1 MARRLQER
9 TLVVSPVELWPSVAG
24 LVILAAGLVAVRKEL
39 AAESAPA
46 SGSVSVPVAILD
58 KLILLGPVCYA
69 APLAAFGAE
78 HLAVGRSMA
87 EMVPHWIPWHVF
99 WIYFVGLALI
109 AAALSLASRRCLL
122 WSAPLLAILFLIFV
136 FTMDLPATI
145 AQPANRINWVLL
157 CREASFAAGALALT
171 GTLLWQKSDQIS
183 KALIFLAR
191 ILIGVTLLLYGVQ
204 HFLHPE
210 CVIGV
215 PLEKLTPAWV
225 PWPHVWAALTG
236 ALLFVAGI
244 ALLINK
250 RSRLAASVTGL
261 VMVVITVFLYTPI
274 WLMDRGTAQVV
285 EGLNYFFDTLL
296 YGGAVLLLAGAMPK
310 SNRESS

>member
-1 MARRLQER
+1 M
-9 TLVVSPVELWPSVAG
+9 LVVSPVELWPSIAG
-24 LVILAAGLVAVRKEL
+24 LAVLAIGLIVARKEL
-39 AAESAPA
+39 AAAPA
-46 SGSVSVPVAILD
+46 PSSGSVSVTAALLE
-58 KLILLGPVCYA
+58 KLIVLGPVFYA

-78 HLAVGRSMA
+78 HFAIGRPMA
-87 EMVPHWIPWHVF
+87 GMVPHWIPWHVF

-109 AAALSLASRRCLL
+109 AAGLSLAFRRCLR

-136 FTMDLPATI
+136 FTMDLPGTI

-157 CREASFAAGALALT
+157 FRESSFAAGALALT
-171 GTLLWQKSDQIS
+171 GTLLRQKSDQTS

-204 HFLHPE
+204 HILHPE

-236 ALLFVAGI
+236 AILFVAGI

-274 WLMDRGTAQVV
+274 WLLDRGTAQVV

-296 YGGAVLLLAGAMPK
+296 YGGAVLLLAAAMPK
-310 SNRESS
+310 SDRESL